1 MTMEPAETHPGTE
14 DEMLH
19 SMRRRIDILHLDLSK
34 LQVVTEAATGAYAAT
49 AVIAAMAGAEVHAC
63 ARDTVHHGSARDAID
78 ATRRL
83 ARLAGVET
91 RISFSIGVSTA
102 ALNSCS
108 ILTNSGRL
116 RPITRDVIRFL
127 PREAV
132 IALMF
137 EAWEFR
143 GTDFDLPA
151 CRENGIRI
159 AAVNERHPDVAV
171 FPFLGPLCVRLLR
184 DGDMNVDGKR
194 IAVLCDNPFA
204 EFLIEGL
211 REAGATAELFN
222 DITPMREDSWDAV
235 VLSMTPRDRPLG
247 RASMDMIARR
257 APGALLAQFWGDI
270 DRAAARV
277 ASLRVWPL
285 TEPGQGH
292 MGILLN
298 RLGPEPIIRLQAG
311 SLKAAEMVFRGEP
324 LPADGVAS
332 LL

>member
-1 MTMEPAETHPGTE
+1 MTLDPAETNPGLE

-19 SMRRRIDILHLDLSK
+19 SMRRRIDILQLDLSK
-34 LQVVTEAATGAYAAT
+34 LQVVTEAATGAYAST
-49 AVIAAMAGAEVHAC
+49 AVIAAIAGAEVHAC
-63 ARDTVHHGSARDAID
+63 ARDTVHHGSARDAIE

-83 ARLAGVET
+83 ARIAGVEA
-91 RISFSIGVSTA
+91 RISFSIGISTA

-116 RPITRDVIRFL
+116 RPITRDIIRFL
-127 PREAV
+127 PHEAV

-143 GTDFDLPA
+143 GTDFDLQA
-151 CRENGIRI
+151 CRDRGIRI

-171 FPFLGPLCVRLLR
+171 FPFLGPLSVRLLR
-184 DGDMNVDGKR
+184 DGDLNVAGKQV
-194 IAVLCDNPFA
+194 AVLCDNPFA
-204 EFLIEGL
+204 DFLIDGL
-211 REAGATAELFN
+211 LEAGATAELFD
-222 DITPMREDSWDAV
+222 DIMPMREGNWDAV
-235 VLSMTPRDRPLG
+235 LLSLTPRERPLG
-247 RASMDMIARR
+247 RASLEMIARR

-270 DRAAARV
+270 DRAAARS
-277 ASLRVWPL
+277 AGLRVWPL
-285 TEPGQGH
+285 TEPGRGH

-311 SLKAAEMVFRGEP
+311 SLKAAEIIFRGAP
-324 LPADGVAS
+324 QPADGIAS